1 MCAVVWAST
10 STALGRTP
18 GSCIIRLKTKHL
30 LHCSAHYTQKEQHLT
45 ARKLGRQHS
54 RTDPQ
59 LPRQLS
65 NRTSA
70 HWKPGIPALFVQQ
83 QGMFGP
89 RAPVYFTIFPSVMG
103 SLGPFRCH
111 FSDLGMGGWHEQNVG
126 WKSVLIHPI
135 YQDFTSRFNYFN
147 YIMDCYVQ
155 ACQDLHKYY
164 QWSSQLRM
172 CYRAAEQLHKLPR
185 RTGPWK
191 VEYQM
196 HGFETHFSGAKT
208 WKRAPT
214 VYRLHLYGLHLW
226 IFHAFIPFI
235 LPCLVIYEWLTVRS
249 RHTSHS
255 PTVLLMAQKQITR
268 PRNPGGKGDCSSRGK
283 GPSPPPPQSRTNVF
297 I

>member
-1 MCAVVWAST
+1 MHTVTWLTHISYSFRTQRYAIMLYRYNSIFVQFIKYLTILSVDSASNFSFKKKILICVCAVVWAST

-45 ARKLGRQHS
+45 ARRLGRQHS

-111 FSDLGMGGWHEQNVG
+111 FSDRGMGGWH
-126 WKSVLIHPI
+126 
-135 YQDFTSRFNYFN
+135 
-147 YIMDCYVQ
+147 
-155 ACQDLHKYY
+155 
-164 QWSSQLRM
+164 
-172 CYRAAEQLHKLPR
+172 
-185 RTGPWK
+185 
-191 VEYQM
+191 
-196 HGFETHFSGAKT
+196 
-208 WKRAPT
+208 
-214 VYRLHLYGLHLW
+214 
-226 IFHAFIPFI
+226 
-235 LPCLVIYEWLTVRS
+235 
-249 RHTSHS
+249 
-255 PTVLLMAQKQITR
+255 
-268 PRNPGGKGDCSSRGK
+268 
-283 GPSPPPPQSRTNVF
+283 
-297 I
+297 